1 MSGAANLAYLAM
13 SMCRECGLEGT
24 AVQDVADRILVRAR
38 RRPKDGRFACLVHSL
53 RMELRRE
60 LGVAGRLLPREWG
73 RLQAA
78 GQYEFGRRRY
88 EGFPGRQWP
97 RAFDRHSRRFAIEN
111 QVCPRCTRPG
121 AFREGTGE
129 CECGFS
135 YGG

>member
-1 MSGAANLAYLAM
+1 MNPTANLAYLAM
-13 SMCRECGLEGT
+13 SMCRACGVEGT
-24 AVQDVADRILVRAR
+24 AVRDTADRLVSRAL
-38 RRPKDGRFACLVHSL
+38 RRPRDGRFACLVHSL

-60 LGVAGRLLPREWG
+60 LGLSGRLLPREWA

-78 GQYEFGRRRY
+78 GQYDLGRRRY
-88 EGFPGRQWP
+88 EGFPSREWP
-97 RAFDRHSRRFAIEN
+97 RAFDRHSRRYAIEN

-121 AFREGTGE
+121 AFGEGRGE